1 MAVPSGTARGTA
13 FDGGSL
19 VELLRFRARVQPD
32 DRAFVFLRDGEHES
46 DAASYAELDRRSR
59 TIAAALQT
67 RAAPGARA
75 LLMYPPGLD
84 FVSAFFGCLYAGVVA
99 VPVLPPRWR
108 APDRNLGRAVSVA
121 EDAQPEVV
129 LTTTGTAERWARA
142 AAAEAEAAPGLT
154 RFFGRRP
161 AGDDADAW
169 LATDTLDARDRP
181 EWRNPGP
188 DPRTLALL
196 QYTSGST
203 DAPRGVMISHGNLL
217 HNLSYAFHRAGN
229 DRASVSVSWLPV
241 VHDMGL
247 IDGVLQPVYS
257 GCPAC
262 LMSPAAFLQR
272 PIRWLRAISRYRATR
287 SGAPNFAYDL
297 CVRRIGVDER
307 AALDLRSWR
316 DAYNGAEPIRRSTL
330 ERFAAAFA
338 DSGFRPTAFR
348 PSYGL
353 AEATLL
359 VTSGRYE
366 AGASPSR
373 PATPRRSTSR
383 TGSPELPPHSH
394 VVPSGVAEPDA
405 DASSGGESGVS
416 CGRPGFAT
424 SVVVVDPGSRRPCA
438 GGAVGEIWV
447 RGPGV
452 AAGYWNR
459 PALTARTFGARTAG
473 GDGPYL
479 RTGDLGVVDDHGVR
493 ITGRSKDVLI
503 VRGAKHYPQDLERT
517 AEGRHRA
524 VRPGCAA
531 AFAAD
536 RGSSGDRI
544 ALVAEVDPHRL
555 ESLADADAA
564 IAAIRSG
571 VTEAHGVQLSMVT
584 LVPPGGVEKTTSG
597 KVKRFACRNALLAG
611 TLEALAMW
619 RRPSPRDMGTAPA
632 PGPGPGPGPGP
643 ATAFTGS
650 GAREPACP

>member
-1 MAVPSGTARGTA
+1 MSISSGTARGTA

-46 DAASYAELDRRSR
+46 DAVSYVELDRRSR
-59 TIAAALQT
+59 TIAAALRS

-99 VPVLPPRWR
+99 VPVFPPRWR
-108 APDRNLGRAVSVA
+108 VPDRNLARAVSVA
-121 EDAQPEVV
+121 ADAQPEVV
-129 LTTTGTAERWARA
+129 LSTTGTAERWAQA
-142 AAAEAEAAPGLT
+142 AAAGTAPELA
-154 RFFGRRP
+154 RFSRGRR
-161 AGDDADAW
+161 AGDGADAW
-169 LATDTLDARDRP
+169 LATDVLDDRAP
-181 EWRNPGP
+181 AEWRDPGA
-188 DPRTLALL
+188 DPRTLAFL

-229 DRASVSVSWLPV
+229 DRSSVSVSWLPV

-272 PIRWLRAISRYRATR
+272 PVRWLRAISRYRATR

-316 DAYNGAEPIRRSTL
+316 DAYNGAEPVRRSTL

-366 AGASPSR
+366 AGASR
-373 PATPRRSTSR
+373 PCTAD
-383 TGSPELPPHSH
+383 
-394 VVPSGVAEPDA
+394 DA
-405 DASSGGESGVS
+405 AGGEAGVS
-416 CGRPGFAT
+416 CGRPGFGT

-438 GGAVGEIWV
+438 DGAVGEIWV

-459 PALTARTFGARTAG
+459 PAQSARTFGARTADG
-473 GDGPYL
+473 RGPYL
-479 RTGDLGVVDDHGVR
+479 RTGDLGIVDDHGVR

-503 VRGAKHYPQDLERT
+503 VRGTKHYPQDLERT

-544 ALVAEVDPHRL
+544 ALVAEVDPRRL
-555 ESLADADAA
+555 ESPAAADAA

-571 VTEAHGVQLSMVT
+571 VTEAHGVQLSVVT

-619 RRPSPRDMGTAPA
+619 RRPPPRDVGTAHA
-632 PGPGPGPGPGP
+632 PEP
-643 ATAFTGS
+643 ATEFAGL
-650 GAREPACP
+650 GAQEPACP